1 MKLFGVAIK
10 LAYSSNY
17 DVAKIMDIYKVTS
30 TSTTSPASSQMIYA
44 AIVVCTSRPH
54 LRVTSVTSMPVTCL
68 WQLYGD
74 YLYEKKRAYDSAMVQ
89 YCHTIGHVDP
99 SYVISRFLDAQRIK
113 NLTTYLE
120 VRTPRLS

>member
-1 MKLFGVAIK
+1 MTPCNTHFCAL
-10 LAYSSNY
+10 
-17 DVAKIMDIYKVTS
+17 
-30 TSTTSPASSQMIYA
+30 
-44 AIVVCTSRPH
+44 
-54 LRVTSVTSMPVTCL
+54 PVR
-68 WQLYGD
+68 QLYGD

-120 VRTPRLS
+120 VCRSI

>member
-1 MKLFGVAIK
+1 M
-10 LAYSSNY
+10 
-17 DVAKIMDIYKVTS
+17 
-30 TSTTSPASSQMIYA
+30 
-44 AIVVCTSRPH
+44 R
-54 LRVTSVTSMPVTCL
+54 
-68 WQLYGD
+68 QLYGD

-120 VRTPRLS
+120 VWL